1 MSAFRGSNDAFKTKA
16 LFSTNLSC
24 LKCNLLYP
32 VPAQSSILHNLCS
45 LSRKER
51 LCKLSQN
58 VAIVFEQRKPN
69 DSLPRVG
76 YQGLLMTSFA

>member
-16 LFSTNLSC
+16 LFSTNLIC

-32 VPAQSSILHNLCS
+32 VPAQSSILHNLYS

-58 VAIVFEQRKPN
+58 VTIVFEQRKPMT
-69 DSLPRVG
+69 LPRVG